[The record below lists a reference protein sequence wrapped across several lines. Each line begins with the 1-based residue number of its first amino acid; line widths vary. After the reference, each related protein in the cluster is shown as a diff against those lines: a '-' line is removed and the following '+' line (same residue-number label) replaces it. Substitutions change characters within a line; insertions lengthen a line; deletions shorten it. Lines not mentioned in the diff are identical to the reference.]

1 MRHLWIFVHLLGITL
16 WLGGGLSS
24 MFIGMAARG
33 EPREH
38 LAVTSR
44 MLATNARILMLPGS
58 MATLLSGLILTLTM
72 YGSPGAALA
81 ISPSLMA
88 MQGLGLIGA
97 IITMVF
103 LVPNA
108 GRIAQVDPV
117 ALAPQFDRMRARQ
130 ARLGMLSGLF
140 AMGALIAGAIGRP

>member
-1 MRHLWIFVHLLGITL
+1 M

-24 MFIGMAARG
+24 MFIGIGAKR
-33 EPREH
+33 EPREN
-38 LAVTSR
+38 LAVVTR
-44 MLATNARILMLPGS
+44 MLASNSRILMLPGS
-58 MATLLSGLILTLTM
+58 LGTLLSGLILTLTM

-81 ISPSLMA
+81 VSPALML
-88 MQGLGLIGA
+88 MQALGLIGA
-97 IITMVF
+97 VVTLVF

-117 ALAPQFDRMRARQ
+117 GQAAQFDRMRARQ
-130 ARLGMLSGLF
+130 ARLGIISGLF